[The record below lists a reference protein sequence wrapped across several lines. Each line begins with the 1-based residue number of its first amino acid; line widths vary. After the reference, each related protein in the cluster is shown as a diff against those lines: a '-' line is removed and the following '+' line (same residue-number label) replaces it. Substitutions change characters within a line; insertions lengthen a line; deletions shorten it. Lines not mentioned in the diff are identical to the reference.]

1 MHRWGSST
9 NESET
14 KHVCA
19 PRTVR
24 LYMICRMHVDMDP
37 ERSFLTRVDS
47 GIFSM
52 CAVRSMNEHGA

>member
-1 MHRWGSST
+1 MGLKY
-9 NESET
+9 ESET

-24 LYMICRMHVDMDP
+24 LSVYVVCMSTWI
-37 ERSFLTRVDS
+37 RSVRFSRVDS
-47 GIFSM
+47 GIFIQHVCFM